1 MPFVTFADWLED
13 VIDEGRFRA
22 FLSKS
27 LVRGSVPD
35 ADLRALPDA
44 ACPQEGYAPLSPA
57 DLESLVAPIALYPD
71 ELVAQVLG
79 AATYP
84 EQITEAHDWLQWN
97 SGLQGQ
103 ALMWGDP
110 RSTINN
116 ETHVSVKCVSP
127 SKNSLQEQARRWRR
141 WWRRERHTRRSS
153 RWPTW
158 RAPIIRSLTI

>member
-1 MPFVTFADWLED
+1 M
-13 VIDEGRFRA
+13 
-22 FLSKS
+22 
-27 LVRGSVPD
+27 PD
-35 ADLRALPDA
+35 ADLRELPDT
-44 ACPQEGYAPLSPA
+44 ACPQEGYAPLSSA

-79 AATYP
+79 AAGYP

-110 RSTINN
+110 RSTINH

-141 WWRRERHTRRSS
+141 WWRRERQTRRSS
-153 RWPTW
+153 GRPTW
-158 RAPIIRSLTI
+158 AGADNSEFDNLIDWHSPECRLYCLCYSFPPKDRRCH

>member
-1 MPFVTFADWLED
+1 M
-13 VIDEGRFRA
+13 
-22 FLSKS
+22 LSMKD
-27 LVRGSVPD
+27 GSVPSFQKVLCV
-35 ADLRALPDA
+35 AVCLMLISGTLPEA
-44 ACPQEGYAPLSPA
+44 ARRQEGYAPLSPA

-71 ELVAQVLG
+71 ELVAQVSG

-116 ETHVSVKCVSP
+116 ETHVPVKSVSP
-127 SKNSLQEQARRWRR
+127 SKNSL
-141 WWRRERHTRRSS
+141 
-153 RWPTW
+153 
-158 RAPIIRSLTI
+158 